1 MKNLIKIS
9 TILLMAFSLVAC
21 RKESDRIHDFSHN
34 DDVTFGAA
42 NNSFGD
48 QFKLL
53 WEALNSNYAIWDYE
67 AEQGLDWDEV
77 YETYYPKFV
86 ELDTLVKTRQITD
99 EEFTAL
105 VKAVI
110 APLHD
115 GHLAIDMKNRST
127 GNFINVNP
135 GDIRIHKERAQEMK
149 DLDSTFLR
157 PSLQYYQDNGTV
169 KEFKTADAT
178 LQAQFNETVGAA
190 NKWIS
195 DNLNYLSAKTVVTQ
209 EELNTQRTAQDLQ
222 AELGALEK
230 LTDNK
235 QVVEGL
241 NKIVHRY
248 SYMNI
253 PGFHVLDPALSE
265 DGIQMTYALLDRN
278 IAYFSFSGFNIDP
291 FLTSLPEQAATM
303 EPYAAELVQQMKGV
317 WESWFYAIQELHKA
331 GQLGGVIIDVRCN
344 GGGNS
349 GDFAY
354 VLGALVPSGG
364 LHIMNARFKR
374 GVGRYD
380 YSPVTPMIMPTYP
393 GDHVTVTEPI
403 VVLANAKSVSMA
415 EITSIGTRQVENAK
429 LIGTRTWGGL
439 CALTDNSAY
448 SIDYSGKV
456 GVEGV
461 TPVFAYCPLLAA
473 LDLES
478 GKPIEGIG
486 MTPDIEV
493 QLDLTAWNKGK
504 GPDSQLDRAI
514 EYIVNGK

>member
-9 TILLMAFSLVAC
+9 AILLMALSLAAC
-21 RKESDRIHDFSHN
+21 RKESDRVHNFSYY
-34 DDVTFGAA
+34 DDLVFSSA
-42 NNSFGD
+42 NASFGD

-77 YETYYPKFV
+77 FETYYPKFV
-86 ELDTLVKTRQITD
+86 ELDTLAKTRQITD

-105 VKAVI
+105 VKAVV

-115 GHLAIDMKNRST
+115 GHLAVDMKNRSS

-135 GDIRIHKERAQEMK
+135 GDIRVHQERAQELK
-149 DLDSTFLR
+149 VLDSTFLR
-157 PSLQYYQDNGTV
+157 PSLQYYRDNGTV
-169 KEFKTADAT
+169 KEFKTVDAT
-178 LQAQFNETVGAA
+178 LQAQFSTSVGAA
-190 NKWIS
+190 NKWIGE
-195 DNLNYLSAKTVVTQ
+195 NLDYLSAKTVLTQ
-209 EELNTQRTAQDLQ
+209 EELATQCAAQNLRS
-222 AELGALEK
+222 ELDALEK

-235 QVVEGL
+235 QIVEGL

-248 SYMNI
+248 SHLNI
-253 PGFHVLDPALSE
+253 SGFHVLDPALSE

-278 IAYFSFSGFNIDP
+278 IAYLSFSNFNIEP
-291 FLTSLPEQAATM
+291 FLTTFPEQANTM
-303 EPYAAELVQQMKGV
+303 EPYAAELAQQMKDA

-344 GGGNS
+344 GGGIS
-349 GDFAY
+349 TDFAY

-364 LHIMNARFKR
+364 LHIMDTRFKR

-403 VVLANAKSVSMA
+403 VVLANARSVSMA

-448 SIDYSGKV
+448 SLNYSGKI

-461 TPVFAYCPLLAA
+461 TPIFVYCPMLAA

-486 MTPDIEV
+486 VTPDIEV

-504 GPDSQLDRAI
+504 GPDSQLNRAI

>member
-1 MKNLIKIS
+1 MS
-9 TILLMAFSLVAC
+9 
-21 RKESDRIHDFSHN
+21 
-34 DDVTFGAA
+34 
-42 NNSFGD
+42 
-48 QFKLL
+48 
-53 WEALNSNYAIWDYE
+53 
-67 AEQGLDWDEV
+67 
-77 YETYYPKFV
+77 
-86 ELDTLVKTRQITD
+86 
-99 EEFTAL
+99 
-105 VKAVI
+105 
-110 APLHD
+110 
-115 GHLAIDMKNRST
+115 
-127 GNFINVNP
+127 
-135 GDIRIHKERAQEMK
+135 
-149 DLDSTFLR
+149 
-157 PSLQYYQDNGTV
+157 
-169 KEFKTADAT
+169 
-178 LQAQFNETVGAA
+178 
-190 NKWIS
+190 
-195 DNLNYLSAKTVVTQ
+195 
-209 EELNTQRTAQDLQ
+209 
-222 AELGALEK
+222 
-230 LTDNK
+230 
-235 QVVEGL
+235 
-241 NKIVHRY
+241 
-248 SYMNI
+248 
-253 PGFHVLDPALSE
+253 
-265 DGIQMTYALLDRN
+265 YALLDRN
-278 IAYFSFSGFNIDP
+278 IAYLSFSNFNIEP
-291 FLTSLPEQAATM
+291 FLTTFPEQANTM
-303 EPYAAELVQQMKGV
+303 EPYAAELAQQMKDT

-403 VVLANAKSVSMA
+403 VVLANAKSVSMS

-486 MTPDIEV
+486 ITPDIEV
-493 QLDLTAWNKGK
+493 QLDLQAWNKGK

-514 EYIVNGK
+514 DYIVNGK